1 MAMLRQTSAPTDTIQ
16 RGTEHPPTNSERGPM
31 CHETERC
38 SEPPAKPPAPWHR
51 NANSDIA
58 PLASNSVPTGKLFS
72 SDPPIATPTRK
83 SEGAPIETRMG
94 ARIDSNPKP
103 TKNPTGPLP
112 RPTTPL
118 FTPPSR
124 ARMVNLLVLSVILCV
139 RRRHVSDK
147 AVPICFQV
155 CCPCQHS
162 RLQQQPSLIFR
173 QLGVVTARTL
183 LQC

>member
-1 MAMLRQTSAPTDTIQ
+1 MQLVTPYNVELNTLRQTMKGDRCAMRQ
-16 RGTEHPPTNSERGPM
+16 RDVRSHRLNHQHHGTETPTMTLP
-31 CHETERC
+31 ET
-38 SEPPAKPPAPWHR
+38 
-51 NANSDIA
+51 
-58 PLASNSVPTGKLFS
+58 LASNSVPTGKLFS
-72 SDPPIATPTRK
+72 SYPPITTPTRK

-94 ARIDSNPKP
+94 ARIDSNPNP

-124 ARMVNLLVLSVILCV
+124 ARVVNLLVLSVILCV

-147 AVPICFQV
+147 TVPICFQV